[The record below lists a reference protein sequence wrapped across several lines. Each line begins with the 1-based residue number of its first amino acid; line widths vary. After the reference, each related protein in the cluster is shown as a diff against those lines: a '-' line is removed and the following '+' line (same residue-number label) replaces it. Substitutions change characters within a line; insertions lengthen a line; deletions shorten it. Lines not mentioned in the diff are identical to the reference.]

1 MQEHKVMINPK
12 RPLVIYESMSLN
24 FKELDFTSLEVALA
38 DTSLDVQGKRGEAKL
53 QFDLLA
59 ENQRKIGTGVKSLI
73 LSGLRTSMS

>member
-1 MQEHKVMINPK
+1 
-12 RPLVIYESMSLN
+12 MSLN

-73 LSGLRTSMS
+73 LSGLREYEEGAIQSMREQYIESKRRYAG